1 VGVKRKKLLV
11 VVVDQEEF
19 KWKGIVEEAFAGVKL
34 LPGT

>member
-1 VGVKRKKLLV
+1 VGVKRKKLL